1 MTRYLRDPGRR
12 LLFLSIGVFFI
23 GGFLTSLVSLLVPQ
37 MTLIFGLDYARALL
51 VQAAFHSSYLLFAM
65 PIAWVIIRLGYM
77 RAVASGL
84 AIMAVA
90 CSVFLWAFG
99 LRSYEMMLLSV
110 LTLSIGMTFLQIAGN
125 TMVTV
130 AGDPSQAVFRLNLLQ
145 GFNSIGTVAG
155 PLAGAQYMLGAQT
168 SGPGSN
174 LAPPFLF
181 AVLLLAVLS
190 ATYMLHCNLLGE
202 AVTKRAEATAF
213 TWGALLADRRL
224 MGGVVAIFVYVG
236 AEVTIGALLT
246 NFLMKPDILSLDA
259 VTAGRMVSLYWGGAM
274 VGRVAGAF
282 MTRWIRPS
290 LLLMFAALGGG
301 GLTLVA
307 VNGNGMPAAFALLA
321 VGLCNSIMYPTIF
334 ALALPRSPVLATPA
348 AMLLCMA
355 VVGGAIMPMLTGALA
370 DFASLSFSLLV
381 PAFCYALI
389 ALFANIVRKEQLL

>member
-65 PIAWVIIRLGYM
+65 PIAWAIIRLGYM

-181 AVLLLAVLS
+181 AVLLLTVLS
-190 ATYMLHCNLLGE
+190 VTYMLHRNLLGE

-213 TWGALLADRRL
+213 TWRALFADRRL

-246 NFLMKPDILSLDA
+246 NFLMQSDILSLDA

-290 LLLMFAALGGG
+290 LLLMLAALGAA

-334 ALALPRSPVLATPA
+334 ALALPRSSVLATPA